1 MIKKKRT
8 KEQPTNKKKGK
19 KTPHRKPKITD
30 GVDLKTSINT
40 NFREKIATTEM

>member
-1 MIKKKRT
+1 MTKIKKDKGANN
-8 KEQPTNKKKGK
+8 EQTT

-40 NFREKIATTEM
+40 NFRE